1 MQAVADMAAADGVA
15 MLDVLMDMEQYPS
28 LARAS
33 SALGGF
39 VRIYNAL
46 CQAHDTLPLD
56 AFVNELVTLT
66 GYKAMLENAGRRGR
80 RALRTSASWCPA

>member
-1 MQAVADMAAADGVA
+1 MQACGWDMAAADGVA

-46 CQAHDTLPLD
+46 CQAHDACWMRL
-56 AFVNELVTLT
+56 
-66 GYKAMLENAGRRGR
+66 
-80 RALRTSASWCPA
+80 